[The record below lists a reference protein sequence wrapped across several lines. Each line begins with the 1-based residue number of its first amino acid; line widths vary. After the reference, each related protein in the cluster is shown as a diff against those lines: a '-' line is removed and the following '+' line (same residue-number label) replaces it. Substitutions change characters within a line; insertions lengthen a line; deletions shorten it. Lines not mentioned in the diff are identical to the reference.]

1 MPNVRNYWSASLGY
15 RQISDVM
22 SKNESERIRRF
33 LHFADN
39 TKMPERNDANY
50 DKLYKLRPVIDA
62 LNSKSQSTK
71 ARHHLKQYLPAKPH
85 NWGYKLYVLCGADVF
100 HTNLKYI
107 QVVKI

>member
-1 MPNVRNYWSASLGY
+1 MPNVRSYWSASLGY

-71 ARHHLKQYLPAKPH
+71 ARLSNIYQPSHIT
-85 NWGYKLYVLCGADVF
+85 GA
-100 HTNLKYI
+100 TNCMFFVG
-107 QVVKI
+107 QMFFT